1 MPEEEMP
8 LFEDWDLGDV
18 RAMGANANMVAKM
31 FGYKAIH
38 GLVNGEAMES
48 SPVAGFDGEFV
59 ILLNGKKIK
68 LGEPKKNYVEFCKKI
83 GAHIPTK
90 ENPFKIFTEGEI
102 SKEEFIKRQKELE
115 EKARKISGKSDSW
128 TFTR

>member
-68 LGEPKKNYVEFCKKI
+68 LGEPKKSYVEFCKKI